1 VPSSNS
7 LPRADL
13 AGLLDSLR
21 AAQHVLEMFRRSVID
36 TSASRILGRLA
47 NRLIK
52 IVTEAAKLDM
62 PGK

>member
-1 VPSSNS
+1 MANVASN
-7 LPRADL
+7 L
-13 AGLLDSLR
+13 ATLLDSLR
-21 AAQHVLEMFRRSVID
+21 AARHVLEMFRRSVID

-52 IVTEAAKLDM
+52 LVTQAAKLDI